1 MVIHEVIGIL
11 IILVGAIVAGVGVL
25 GLYKFYDFYSRA
37 AIASVIDTAGFV
49 LVLVGVMVYKSVAEF
64 SLKIAVII
72 FFMLFLNPLSNHVI
86 VRGAHRSGYDSEGQ

>member
-1 MVIHEVIGIL
+1 MVIHEIIGII
-11 IILVGAIVAGVGVL
+11 IILIGAIVAGVGVL

-49 LVLVGVMVYKSVAEF
+49 LVLIGAMVYKSVAEF

>member
-1 MVIHEVIGIL
+1 MIIHEVIGT
-11 IILVGAIVAGVGVL
+11 IIIVLGAVVAGIGIF

-49 LVLVGVMVYKSVAEF
+49 LVLIGVMVYKSSLEF

-86 VRGAHRSGYDSEGQ
+86 VRGAHKSGFDSEGQ